1 MKKSKRYRR
10 NKKRVGLRAISIG
23 VVALI
28 LAIMVQTHNLEKK
41 SQAQIEK
48 LDELTLQ
55 LEKEQQRTVEIEE
68 LSQYMQTKQFVEE
81 VAKDKLGLV
90 YSGEIIFRSSEE

>member
-1 MKKSKRYRR
+1 M
-10 NKKRVGLRAISIG
+10 GLRIISIG

-41 SQAQIEK
+41 SQAQTEK
-48 LDELTLQ
+48 VDELTLQ
-55 LEKEQQRTVEIEE
+55 LEKEQQRTTDIEE
-68 LSQYMQTKQFVEE
+68 LSKYMQTKQYVEE

-90 YSGEIIFRSSEE
+90 YSGEIIFKSSDQ